1 MERMMRTQPHKV
13 YDGVTEPEATDNW
26 ADSSVLYLLTCYDVW
41 SATPSRGCEP
51 VVAEP
56 AAEIC
61 PAA

>member
-1 MERMMRTQPHKV
+1 MERLMQAQPHTV
-13 YDGVTEPEATDNW
+13 YDGVTEPAATDTW

-56 AAEIC
+56 AAQTC